1 MKKIALIAAV
11 ASVFSTSVLANEI
24 EKKPVQ
30 VFSVGYAN
38 SSVEEYGYSLPDDAK
53 GFNLKYSKT
62 FENNFG
68 LVGSFTYTN
77 LDKTYYDAN
86 LELTY
91 WSLMAG
97 PSVKLGDRVNLYGLL
112 GFSYG
117 KVDAKNSWLTY
128 SDNDNSIAAGV
139 GAQFYITDNFA
150 IDASYE
156 YTEFSGDVEVGT
168 WSVGA
173 GYRF

>member
-1 MKKIALIAAV
+1 
-11 ASVFSTSVLANEI
+11 
-24 EKKPVQ
+24 
-30 VFSVGYAN
+30 
-38 SSVEEYGYSLPDDAK
+38 
-53 GFNLKYSKT
+53 
-62 FENNFG
+62 
-68 LVGSFTYTN
+68 
-77 LDKTYYDAN
+77 
-86 LELTY
+86 
-91 WSLMAG
+91 MAG
-97 PSVKLGDRVNLYGLL
+97 PSVNLGDRVNLYGLL

-156 YTEFSGDVEVGT
+156 YTEFSGDIEVGT